1 MISNLYLKKIFGKI
15 KTIYLRR
22 KLVEVGEYTY
32 GKPKV
37 IYYGGEGKI
46 KIGKFCSIA
55 QNVTLLFGGEHRTD
69 WISTYPFY
77 FFTNQWSL
85 SKDIKDSV
93 RYKGDIV
100 IGNDVWIGYG
110 ATIYAGVTIGHGAVI
125 AANSVVVKNVD
136 PYTIVGGNPAKT
148 IRKRFAEEEIK
159 LLLETAW
166 WDWPKDKINKNL
178 SSICSPNIK
187 QLKRISTRKII

>member
-1 MISNLYLKKIFGKI
+1 MISKIFLKKITGKI
-15 KTIYLRR
+15 KTIYLRTR
-22 KLVEVGEYTY
+22 LVQIGEYTY
-32 GKPKV
+32 GKPKI
-37 IYYGGEGKI
+37 IYYGGQGKI

-77 FFTNQWSL
+77 FFTNQWSRA
-85 SKDIKDSV
+85 KNIKDSV

-125 AANSVVVKNVD
+125 AANAVVVKSVE
-136 PYTIVGGNPAKT
+136 PYSIVGGNPAKL
-148 IRKRFAEEEIK
+148 IRKRFNDKEINT
-159 LLLETAW
+159 LLETAW
-166 WDWPKDKINKNL
+166 WNWPKEVIDKNVHL
-178 SSICSPNIK
+178 ICSPNIS
-187 QLKRISTRKII
+187 QLKKISIR